1 MRTVTASWRTLAAG
15 AALAGALAPAVWAAP
30 AAPSTPDKDKAA
42 PAVEKIRKALDA
54 PITLKLERQS
64 LTAAVDVLRDK
75 TKLNF
80 VLDTFTLQ
88 QFGIIPDQPPTPVDV
103 DLKDVK
109 LKSALRTILQP
120 YGLSY
125 APIGDTILITN
136 EQTAMVRQMK
146 QRVNI
151 ECDKVEFGQALKQL
165 SRETAVN
172 LILDSRVEKE
182 AKSAVSLELEDVP
195 LETAVRLLSEMA
207 GLKPVRVGNVLF
219 ITDKK
224 NANEMRNDP
233 DLGGMTQPPQGM
245 PGQDFVNFGP
255 GGGFGGGGGV
265 FVGPGGQIIQLP
277 GGGGVA
283 PGAGGL
289 NPPDV
294 KPAVPPADDPKEKT
308 GEAKDDAGKEK
319 KEPVKEEKKDK

>member
-1 MRTVTASWRTLAAG
+1 MRTVSASWRTLIAG
-15 AALAGALAPAVWAAP
+15 AALAGALAPAARAAP
-30 AAPSTPDKDKAA
+30 ASPTAPSDKDKPA
-42 PAVEKIRKALDA
+42 PAVDKIRKALDT
-54 PITLKLERQS
+54 PISVKIERQS
-64 LTAAVDVLRDK
+64 LTAAVEVLRDK
-75 TKLNF
+75 TKVNF

-88 QFGIIPDQPPTPVDV
+88 QFGINPDAPPSQVDV

-120 YGLSY
+120 YGMSY
-125 APIGDTILITN
+125 APLGDTVLITN

-151 ECDKVEFGQALKQL
+151 EFDNVEFGKALKQL

-195 LETAVRLLSEMA
+195 LETAVRLLAEMA

-219 ITDKK
+219 VTDKK
-224 NANEMRNDP
+224 NANEMRADP
-233 DLGGMTQPPQGM
+233 DLGALSQPPQAM
-245 PGQDFVNFGP
+245 INQDFMINGP
-255 GGGFGGGGGV
+255 GGPV
-265 FVGPGGQIIQLP
+265 FVNPGGQIIQGP
-277 GGGGVA
+277 GGGATTA

-294 KPAVPPADDPKEKT
+294 KPAVPPTDDDKAKAGDGKE
-308 GEAKDDAGKEK
+308 DAGKEK
-319 KEPVKEEKKDK
+319 KDK